1 MRYNRK
7 SNNKNRNSR
16 CDINLTKKCAYRIVK
31 KKTKARKKVSIHNR
45 RKLKVNKKNN
55 RTNEL
60 DKKKKKE
67 EENKSQVT

>member
-31 KKTKARKKVSIHNR
+31 KK
-45 RKLKVNKKNN
+45 
-55 RTNEL
+55 NES
-60 DKKKKKE
+60 KKKSQHTQQKKT
-67 EENKSQVT
+67 KGK